1 MKRKNEAKLNKF
13 LDKSIDILYN
23 IIIKNSNIR
32 SDKTM
37 ATANYTEQQT
47 KEMVAQYEANPTK
60 DTVVAIA
67 EKLGKNTRSVIAK
80 LSREGVYKAQPR
92 TTKRGEPVVLKQEL
106 VNIIQEHFGD
116 EFPSLVKAS
125 KVDLQKLIDK
135 IS

>member
-1 MKRKNEAKLNKF
+1 MKEKNEARLNKF

-32 SDKTM
+32 SEKTM

-47 KEMVAQYEANPTK
+47 KEMVAQYEAAPTK
-60 DTVVAIA
+60 ETVVAIA

-106 VNIIQEHFGD
+106 VNIIQKHFGD

>member
-1 MKRKNEAKLNKF
+1 MKEKNEARLNKF

-23 IIIKNSNIR
+23 IIIKNSNKR
-32 SDKTM
+32 SDKKM

-47 KEMVAQYEANPTK
+47 KEMVAQYEAAPTK
-60 DTVVAIA
+60 ETVVAIA

-106 VNIIQEHFGD
+106 VNVIQEHFGD

>member
-1 MKRKNEAKLNKF
+1 MKKKRTHTQKNF

-23 IIIKNSNIR
+23 IIIKNSKR

-47 KEMVAQYEANPTK
+47 KEMVAQYEAAPTK
-60 DTVVAIA
+60 ETVVAIA

>member
-1 MKRKNEAKLNKF
+1 MKKKTTHTQKNF

-23 IIIKNSNIR
+23 IIIKNSKR

-47 KEMVAQYEANPTK
+47 KEMVAQYEAAPTK
-60 DTVVAIA
+60 ETVVAIA

-106 VNIIQEHFGD
+106 VNKIQEHFGD

>member
-1 MKRKNEAKLNKF
+1 MKEENEAKLNNF

-32 SDKTM
+32 SEKTM

-47 KEMVAQYEANPTK
+47 KEMVAQYEAAPTK
-60 DTVVAIA
+60 ETVVAIA

>member
-1 MKRKNEAKLNKF
+1 MKEKNEARLNKF

-23 IIIKNSNIR
+23 IIIKNSNKR

-47 KEMVAQYEANPTK
+47 KEMVAQYEAAPTK
-60 DTVVAIA
+60 ETVVAIA

-125 KVDLQKLIDK
+125 KVDLQKLIEK

>member
-1 MKRKNEAKLNKF
+1 MKEKNEARLNKF

-106 VNIIQEHFGD
+106 VNVIQEHFGD

>member
-1 MKRKNEAKLNKF
+1 MKEKNEARLNKF

-32 SDKTM
+32 SEKTM

-47 KEMVAQYEANPTK
+47 KEMVAQYEAAPSK
-60 DTVVAIA
+60 ETVVAIA

>member
-1 MKRKNEAKLNKF
+1 MKEKNEARLNKF

-23 IIIKNSNIR
+23 IIIKNSKR

-47 KEMVAQYEANPTK
+47 KEMVAQYEAAPTK
-60 DTVVAIA
+60 ETVVAIA

>member
-1 MKRKNEAKLNKF
+1 MKKKTTHTQESF

-47 KEMVAQYEANPTK
+47 KEMVAQYEAAPTK
-60 DTVVAIA
+60 ETVVAIA

-80 LSREGVYKAQPR
+80 LSEERCLQG
-92 TTKRGEPVVLKQEL
+92 TTK
-106 VNIIQEHFGD
+106 NY
-116 EFPSLVKAS
+116 
-125 KVDLQKLIDK
+125 
-135 IS
+135 

>member
-1 MKRKNEAKLNKF
+1 MKKKTTHTQKNF

-23 IIIKNSNIR
+23 IIIKNSNKR

-47 KEMVAQYEANPTK
+47 KEMVAQYEAAPTK
-60 DTVVAIA
+60 ETVVAIA

>member
-1 MKRKNEAKLNKF
+1 MKEKNEARLNKF

-23 IIIKNSNIR
+23 IIIKNYYIR
-32 SDKTM
+32 SEKTM

-47 KEMVAQYEANPTK
+47 KEMVAQYEAAPTK
-60 DTVVAIA
+60 ETVVAIA

>member
-1 MKRKNEAKLNKF
+1 MKRKQTHTQKNF

-23 IIIKNSNIR
+23 IIIKNSKR
-32 SDKTM
+32 SEKM

-106 VNIIQEHFGD
+106 VNVIQEHFGD

>member
-1 MKRKNEAKLNKF
+1 MKEKNEARLNKF

-32 SDKTM
+32 SEKTM

-47 KEMVAQYEANPTK
+47 KEMVAQYEAAPTK
-60 DTVVAIA
+60 ETVVAIA
-67 EKLGKNTRSVIAK
+67 EKLAKNTRSVIAK

>member
-1 MKRKNEAKLNKF
+1 
-13 LDKSIDILYN
+13 
-23 IIIKNSNIR
+23 
-32 SDKTM
+32 M

-47 KEMVAQYEANPTK
+47 KEMVVQYEAAPTK
-60 DTVVAIA
+60 ETVVAIA

-106 VNIIQEHFGD
+106 VNVIQEHFGD

>member
-1 MKRKNEAKLNKF
+1 MKEKNEARLNKF

-23 IIIKNSNIR
+23 IIIKNSNKR

-47 KEMVAQYEANPTK
+47 KEMVAQYEAAPTK
-60 DTVVAIA
+60 ETVVAIA

>member
-1 MKRKNEAKLNKF
+1 MKEKNEARLNKF

-32 SDKTM
+32 SEKTM

-47 KEMVAQYEANPTK
+47 KEMVAQYEAAPTK
-60 DTVVAIA
+60 ETVGAIA

>member
-1 MKRKNEAKLNKF
+1 MEKEKEAKLNKF

-47 KEMVAQYEANPTK
+47 KEMVAQYEAAPTK
-60 DTVVAIA
+60 ETVVAIA

-125 KVDLQKLIDK
+125 KVDLQKLIEK

>member
-1 MKRKNEAKLNKF
+1 VEKEKEAKLNKF

-23 IIIKNSNIR
+23 IIMKNSKR

-106 VNIIQEHFGD
+106 VNVIQEHFGD

>member
-1 MKRKNEAKLNKF
+1 MKKKRTHTQKNF

-23 IIIKNSNIR
+23 IIIKNSKR

-47 KEMVAQYEANPTK
+47 KEMVAQYEAAPTK
-60 DTVVAIA
+60 ETVVAIA

-106 VNIIQEHFGD
+106 VNVIQEHFGD

>member
-1 MKRKNEAKLNKF
+1 MKKKRTQTQKNF

-23 IIIKNSNIR
+23 IIIKNSKR

-47 KEMVAQYEANPTK
+47 KEMVAQYEAAPTK
-60 DTVVAIA
+60 ETVVAIA

>member
-1 MKRKNEAKLNKF
+1 MKEKNEARLNKF

-32 SDKTM
+32 SEKTM

-47 KEMVAQYEANPTK
+47 KEMVAQYEAAPTK
-60 DTVVAIA
+60 ETVVAIA

-92 TTKRGEPVVLKQEL
+92 TTKRGAPVVLKQEL

>member
-1 MKRKNEAKLNKF
+1 MKEKNEARLNKF

-32 SDKTM
+32 SEKTM

-47 KEMVAQYEANPTK
+47 KEMVAQYEAAPTK
-60 DTVVAIA
+60 ETVVAIA

-80 LSREGVYKAQPR
+80 LSREGGYKAQPR

>member
-1 MKRKNEAKLNKF
+1 MKEKNEARLNKF

-32 SDKTM
+32 SEKTM

-47 KEMVAQYEANPTK
+47 KEMVAQYEAAPTK
-60 DTVVAIA
+60 ETVVAIA

-106 VNIIQEHFGD
+106 VNIIQEHYGD

>member
-1 MKRKNEAKLNKF
+1 MKKKTTHTQKNF

-23 IIIKNSNIR
+23 IIIKNSKR

-106 VNIIQEHFGD
+106 VNVIQEHFGD

>member
-1 MKRKNEAKLNKF
+1 MKEKNEARLNKF
-13 LDKSIDILYN
+13 LYKSIDILYN

-32 SDKTM
+32 SEKTM

-47 KEMVAQYEANPTK
+47 KEMVAQYEAAPTK
-60 DTVVAIA
+60 ETVVAIA

>member
-1 MKRKNEAKLNKF
+1 MKEKNEARLNKF

-32 SDKTM
+32 SEKTM

-47 KEMVAQYEANPTK
+47 KEMVAQYEAAPTK
-60 DTVVAIA
+60 ETVVAIA

-116 EFPSLVKAS
+116 EFPSLVKAR

>member
-1 MKRKNEAKLNKF
+1 MKRKQTHTQKNF
-13 LDKSIDILYN
+13 LDKSIETLYN
-23 IIIKNSNIR
+23 IIMKNSKR
-32 SDKTM
+32 SEKQM

-47 KEMVAQYEANPTK
+47 KEMVAQYEAAPTK

-106 VNIIQEHFGD
+106 VNVIQEHFGD

-125 KVDLQKLIDK
+125 KVDLQKIIDK

>member
-1 MKRKNEAKLNKF
+1 MKEKNEARLNKF

-47 KEMVAQYEANPTK
+47 KEMVAQYEAAPTK
-60 DTVVAIA
+60 ETVVAIA

-125 KVDLQKLIDK
+125 KVDLQKLIEK

>member
-1 MKRKNEAKLNKF
+1 MKKKKTHTQKNF

-23 IIIKNSNIR
+23 IIIKNSKR

-47 KEMVAQYEANPTK
+47 KEMVAQYEAAPTK
-60 DTVVAIA
+60 ETVVAIA

-92 TTKRGEPVVLKQEL
+92 TTKAGEPVVLKQEL
-106 VNIIQEHFGD
+106 VNVIQEHFGD

>member
-1 MKRKNEAKLNKF
+1 MKEKNEARLNKF

-32 SDKTM
+32 SEKTM

-47 KEMVAQYEANPTK
+47 KEMVAQYEAAPTK
-60 DTVVAIA
+60 ETVVAIA

-80 LSREGVYKAQPR
+80 LSREGFYKPQPR

>member
-1 MKRKNEAKLNKF
+1 MKEKNEARLNKF

-23 IIIKNSNIR
+23 IIIKNSNKR
-32 SDKTM
+32 SDKKM

-47 KEMVAQYEANPTK
+47 KEMVAQYEAAPTK
-60 DTVVAIA
+60 ETVVAIA

>member
-1 MKRKNEAKLNKF
+1 VEKEKEAKLNKF

-32 SDKTM
+32 SEKTM

-47 KEMVAQYEANPTK
+47 KEMVAQYEAAPTK
-60 DTVVAIA
+60 ETVVAIA

-106 VNIIQEHFGD
+106 VNVIQEHFGD

>member
-1 MKRKNEAKLNKF
+1 MKEKNEARLNKF

-32 SDKTM
+32 SEKTM

-47 KEMVAQYEANPTK
+47 KEMVAQYEAAPTK
-60 DTVVAIA
+60 ETVVAIA

-106 VNIIQEHFGD
+106 VNTIQEHFGD